1 MGNARDRIESI
12 FAYILCFIFANGHII
27 LKIIL
32 LHQFSITD
40 SSEKSMRINEA
51 IHRRQMKNIHTWK

>member
-1 MGNARDRIESI
+1 MLEIASSLFSLTFYVSFLRMG
-12 FAYILCFIFANGHII
+12 II
-27 LKIIL
+27 SKIIW